1 MHKFNKGAIPLWGIA
16 LRGIPLIFQS
26 VILKK
31 LQNFQLK
38 VIKILQKFYALKIF
52 IENLVK
58 FRAKLTLKFKFADDS
73 QLIFILATVV
83 IFGLIMDTGTSQL
96 SV

>member
-1 MHKFNKGAIPLWGIA
+1 MHL
-16 LRGIPLIFQS
+16 
-26 VILKK
+26 
-31 LQNFQLK
+31 NF
-38 VIKILQKFYALKIF
+38 F

-58 FRAKLTLKFKFADDS
+58 FRAKLTLKFKCADDS
-73 QLIFILATVV
+73 LLIFILATFV